1 MTAFIQFIVLKREG
15 KWVVKANDLER
26 FFSVQREAVDAAIR
40 LANDSGKEGK
50 PGAVLFQKS
59 KSEFEK
65 IWTYGEDPYP
75 PARSDL
81 PAMSGTPEPGKLAD
95 AVGLARTFRAFR
107 CRSKTGGTQVYE
119 RDRARGCRRHCRRF
133 GPRASSPGAISDDRD
148 RDERNNDERW
158 EE

>member
-1 MTAFIQFIVLKREG
+1 MNTIVQFLVLKREG
-15 KWVVKANDLER
+15 KWVVKSKDLER
-26 FFSVQREAVDAAIR
+26 VFSVQREAVDAAIR

-95 AVGLARTFRAFR
+95 AVG
-107 CRSKTGGTQVYE
+107 
-119 RDRARGCRRHCRRF
+119 
-133 GPRASSPGAISDDRD
+133 
-148 RDERNNDERW
+148 
-158 EE
+158 

>member
-1 MTAFIQFIVLKREG
+1 MTAFTQFIVLKREG

-59 KSEFEK
+59 KSKFEK
-65 IWTYGEDPYP
+65 IWTYGESRYP

-81 PAMSGTPEPGKLAD
+81 PTTSGTPEPAKLAD
-95 AVGLARTFRAFR
+95 TLG
-107 CRSKTGGTQVYE
+107 
-119 RDRARGCRRHCRRF
+119 
-133 GPRASSPGAISDDRD
+133 
-148 RDERNNDERW
+148 
-158 EE
+158 

>member
-50 PGAVLFQKS
+50 PGAVLLQKS

-81 PAMSGTPEPGKLAD
+81 PAIGRRGLGENVSRVPMPE
-95 AVGLARTFRAFR
+95 
-107 CRSKTGGTQVYE
+107 QN
-119 RDRARGCRRHCRRF
+119 RRHAGVRT
-133 GPRASSPGAISDDRD
+133 
-148 RDERNNDERW
+148 
-158 EE
+158 